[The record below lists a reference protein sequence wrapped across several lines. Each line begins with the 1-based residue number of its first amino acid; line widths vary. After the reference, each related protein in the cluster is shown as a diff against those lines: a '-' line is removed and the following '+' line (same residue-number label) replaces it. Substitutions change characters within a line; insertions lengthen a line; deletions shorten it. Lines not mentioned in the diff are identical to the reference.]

1 MAKKNLTLEEKLE
14 EAIVKDGPYEVPGNW
29 VWTNLKSIGEL
40 VTGNTPSKNNE
51 EFYGGKI
58 LFIKPTDL
66 NQGRLL
72 NSSLES
78 LSDIGATKARMLQ
91 KGSIAVCC
99 IGATIGKVAY
109 LNVEGATNQ
118 QINSIIPKKINN
130 LYVYYYTLSSYFHD
144 TLIENS
150 SSTTLPIINKSRM
163 GELLIPLAPSKEQ
176 QRIVDRI
183 ESLFKKLD
191 KANELIEDAREGFK
205 KRKAAVLEK
214 AFRGEL
220 TEKWRKNNDISN
232 NKLLDCIMAENIKI
246 KKNFGFADSY
256 KLYELPKN
264 WTWIKLKDICEKFKY
279 GTSAK
284 SQSKGKVPVL
294 RMGNLQQGKLVW
306 GSLVYTSDE
315 EEITKYDLREGDLLF
330 NRTNSPELV
339 GKTSIYIGELNAIF
353 AGYLIRIRVLNGIN
367 SKYINYFMNSL
378 YAKIRCM
385 EVKSDGVSQSN
396 INAEK
401 LGDFDIPLPSS
412 EEQKEIVKILDKLL
426 EEESKIEELTQ
437 LEEQI
442 ELIKKSILAK
452 AFRGELGTN
461 CLEDESALGVLKE
474 CLQNK

>member
-1 MAKKNLTLEEKLE
+1 MARKNLTLDEKLE
-14 EAIVKDGPYEVPGNW
+14 EAIVKDGAYEVPGNW
-29 VWTNLKSIGEL
+29 VWSNLRSIGDL

-51 EFYGGKI
+51 AFYGGKI
-58 LFIKPTDL
+58 PFIKPTDL

-72 NSSLES
+72 ISSFES
-78 LSDIGATKARMLQ
+78 LSDIGATKARILP
-91 KGSIAVCC
+91 KGSTAVCC

-118 QINSIIPKKINN
+118 QINSIIPRRINN

-163 GELLIPLAPSKEQ
+163 GELLIPLPPLKEQ

-183 ESLFKKLD
+183 ESLFEKLD
-191 KANELIEDAREGFK
+191 KAKELIEEARDGFE
-205 KRKAAVLEK
+205 KRKSSVLVK
-214 AFRGEL
+214 TFTGVL
-220 TEKWRKNNDISN
+220 TEKWREDNNITNS
-232 NKLLDCIMAENIKI
+232 KLLDNIMNQNKKI
-246 KKNFGFADSY
+246 KKSFTLSDSE
-256 KLYELPKN
+256 ELHDIPNN
-264 WTWIKLKDICEKFKY
+264 WSWIKLKDICEKFKY

-284 SQSKGKVPVL
+284 SQTEGKVPVL

-306 GSLVYTSDE
+306 DSLVYTSDE
-315 EEITKYDLREGDLLF
+315 DEINKYDLLKGDLLF

-339 GKTSIYIGELNAIF
+339 GKTSIYNGEEKAIF
-353 AGYLIRIRVLNGIN
+353 AGYLIRIRTLSGID
-367 SKYINYFMNSL
+367 SKYVNYFMNSI
-378 YAKIRCM
+378 YAKTRCM

-401 LGDFDIPLPSS
+401 LGDFDIPLSSS
-412 EEQKEIVKILDKLL
+412 EEQNEIVKILDKLL
-426 EEESKIEELTQ
+426 DEEDKIEELTQ
-437 LEEQI
+437 LEGQI

-461 CLEDESALGVLKE
+461 SEEDESALELLKE
-474 CLQNK
+474 ILSKE